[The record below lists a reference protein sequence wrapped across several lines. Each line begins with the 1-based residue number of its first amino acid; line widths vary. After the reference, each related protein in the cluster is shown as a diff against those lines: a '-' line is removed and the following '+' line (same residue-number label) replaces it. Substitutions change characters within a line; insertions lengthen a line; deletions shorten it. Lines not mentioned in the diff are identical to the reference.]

1 MSFHLRFSQDA
12 QRQLKKM
19 DRHQAQLL
27 VNWLYANVDGLVDP
41 RSKGKA
47 LSANLRGLWR
57 YRIGNFRVICQIQ
70 DDQLLVLVL
79 TVGHRRDIYLD
90 RL

>member
-1 MSFHLRFSQDA
+1 MSLHLRFSQDA

-19 DRHQAQLL
+19 DRHQAELL

-47 LSANLRGLWR
+47 LPANLRGLWR

-90 RL
+90 RF

>member
-27 VNWLYANVDGLVDP
+27 VNWLYANVDGLVDT

-79 TVGHRRDIYLD
+79 TAGRRDIYLD